1 MRIEGR
7 PYTTIELN
15 LVKDMIDLIL
25 ADLSTAFDPITSVT
39 FSYDRL
45 ETNPRFA
52 TISRLSNAVIVAR
65 LRIDMEDR
73 GGKIDLMIPYATL
86 EPIRD
91 LLLQMFMGERYGR
104 DAIWENH
111 LIEQLW
117 ETDVELQAILKEK
130 MITLGEI
137 AKWDKGSFLP
147 LDMYPHDDVTVLC
160 GDVPLFTGSM
170 GRKEENVVIKI
181 QGKAEKMDSLEL
193 IINLSIIILLI
204 PTIIYAY
211 KLNKNLSLLRQN
223 QKSLSQLISSLN
235 EATNKA
241 ENSIPKLK
249 SVTEHSSEDLKEVID
264 SAKNLKDDLTFIN
277 ERADNLADRLENV
290 IHAGREI
297 KTGNSSAPQTAK
309 SSLHEEA
316 EDSRSLAEMELLKA
330 LRSIK

>member
-1 MRIEGR
+1 
-7 PYTTIELN
+7 
-15 LVKDMIDLIL
+15 
-25 ADLSTAFDPITSVT
+25 
-39 FSYDRL
+39 
-45 ETNPRFA
+45 
-52 TISRLSNAVIVAR
+52 
-65 LRIDMEDR
+65 
-73 GGKIDLMIPYATL
+73 
-86 EPIRD
+86 
-91 LLLQMFMGERYGR
+91 
-104 DAIWENH
+104 
-111 LIEQLW
+111 
-117 ETDVELQAILKEK
+117 
-130 MITLGEI
+130 
-137 AKWDKGSFLP
+137 
-147 LDMYPHDDVTVLC
+147 
-160 GDVPLFTGSM
+160 
-170 GRKEENVVIKI
+170 
-181 QGKAEKMDSLEL
+181 MDSLEL

-223 QKSLSQLISSLN
+223 QKSLSLLISSLN